1 MRSTLQLMED
11 ASTAEISRAQLWQW
25 IPIETHDGRTV
36 DIALVESLIAA
47 ELEKQG
53 PRWTLFATAYVKGGR
68 LMREMVR
75 APPIHRVPYGTAYQ
89 RVLKEENLGA
99 D

>member
-1 MRSTLQLMED
+1 MKLS
-11 ASTAEISRAQLWQW
+11 
-25 IPIETHDGRTV
+25 DGRTV

-47 ELEKQG
+47 ELEKQRAAVD
-53 PRWTLFATAYVKGGR
+53 PVRYTAYVKAAD
-68 LMREMVR
+68 LMRELVR
-75 APPIHRVPYGTAYQ
+75 APQFIEFLTVPAYQ